1 MIDLW
6 ESICEQIQQ
15 NLADESDDRIFRLL
29 IPSFEMFLPPQPSR
43 SQQTE
48 IIRFLRNLK
57 TLVRAT
63 NCVCLIS
70 ADESLLP
77 KFINANL
84 ISQADL
90 VLKVTSFKDHQEM
103 KIGDYDGT
111 LRLLKLPKI
120 NGFINSPLPDSDIYA
135 LKLKSKSGITVE
147 KIHLDPEEDRAG

>member
-1 MIDLW
+1 
-6 ESICEQIQQ
+6 
-15 NLADESDDRIFRLL
+15 
-29 IPSFEMFLPPQPSR
+29 
-43 SQQTE
+43 
-48 IIRFLRNLK
+48 
-57 TLVRAT
+57 VRAT

-70 ADESLLP
+70 VDESLLP
-77 KFINANL
+77 KFVNTNL

-90 VLKVTSFKDHQEM
+90 VLKLTSFKDHQEM